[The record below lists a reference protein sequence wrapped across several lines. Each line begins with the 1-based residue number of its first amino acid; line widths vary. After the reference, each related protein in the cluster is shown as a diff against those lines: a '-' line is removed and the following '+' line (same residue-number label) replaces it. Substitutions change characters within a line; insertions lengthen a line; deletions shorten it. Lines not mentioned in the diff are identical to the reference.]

1 MFSTSD
7 FKKGLRLEIDG
18 QPWTIVSLTTQSP
31 SARGQATLVKVRLK
45 NALTGQVSDRSIK
58 AGEKFKAP
66 DLELRPAQYLYATP
80 DGDDTVH
87 HFMDQASYEQFELRA
102 DEIGDDAEWLGEGLE
117 VRALVYN
124 ERVCGIEL
132 PQFVEVTLDY
142 VEPGTRGDT
151 ASGAVTTVAMTASGR
166 RLQVPLY
173 IQSGDVVRVDP
184 ATGQFKDR
192 VGGR

>member
-1 MFSTSD
+1 MYSTND
-7 FKKGLRLEIDG
+7 FKKGLHLEIEG

-45 NALTGQVSDRSIK
+45 NGLTGQVSDRSIK
-58 AGEKFKAP
+58 AGEKFPEA
-66 DLELRPAQYLYATP
+66 DLATRSAQYLYGTP
-80 DGDDTVH
+80 DGDGMTH
-87 HFMDQASYEQFELRA
+87 HFMDNESYEQFELSA
-102 DEIGDDAEWLGEGLE
+102 EALGEDAEWLSEGMQ
-117 VRALVYN
+117 VKALVYN

-132 PQFVEVTLDY
+132 PAFVEVTLDY

-151 ASGAVTTVAMTASGR
+151 ASGAVTTLAVTTTGR

-173 IQSGDVVRVDP
+173 VQSGDVVRVDS
-184 ATGQFKDR
+184 ATGLFKDR